1 MLKYKY
7 ASFMVGISLAILIL
21 TQLVGCST
29 NKPSEDTGININQ
42 DLEIT
47 NKQTG
52 ETETF
57 KYGDLKLEI
66 TNVQDISIEK
76 VVDDGGTPWEYKV
89 FTCYPNAKV
98 VILEADMSDPN
109 FNADGK
115 QHAKWGIELASDERI
130 KITDGM
136 EPFDVTRD
144 IIGIYNLEASLY
156 ILKFEIIE

>member
-76 VVDDGGTPWEYKV
+76 VVDDGGTPWNIK
-89 FTCYPNAKV
+89 FSH
-98 VILEADMSDPN
+98 VIPMQRLL
-109 FNADGK
+109 F
-115 QHAKWGIELASDERI
+115 
-130 KITDGM
+130 
-136 EPFDVTRD
+136 
-144 IIGIYNLEASLY
+144 
-156 ILKFEIIE
+156 